1 MGAWTTVGWMLL
13 VVLALG
19 AGFFFGVLLLH
30 WYNRR
35 QVAGALR
42 YFLDRLKV
50 VESDLRWMSE
60 NEYVLKELLK
70 IRGLLDDEDLIEL
83 RRELI
88 ERPRQIEAERA
99 ELIEQAQD
107 EDVAERLVKDFP
119 DTLH

>member
-13 VVLALG
+13 IVLALG
-19 AGFFFGVLLLH
+19 AGFFIGVLLLH

-35 QVAGALR
+35 QLAGALR
-42 YFLDRLKV
+42 YILNRLKV

-70 IRGLLDDEDLIEL
+70 SRGLLDDEDLIEL